1 VHDWRP
7 AAPLPA
13 PGTFESVMDQ
23 LKSLQMRK
31 KEEALAVQE
40 VHAENL
46 MQTLTYADVF

>member
-1 VHDWRP
+1 M
-7 AAPLPA
+7 PLPA

-40 VHAENL
+40 VDAEHF
-46 MQTLTYADVF
+46 MQALAYAGLC